1 MGRYVARRLLQ
12 GVLTLFLVMVLLHLL
27 TTLAIQLNGNPA
39 LAFFGDRVPTPAQ
52 VQAVSERYG
61 LGDPCY
67 NSPGNPCV
75 GPFLDR
81 LAAYAGGDFGTDL
94 RGRPVTDIVAVAAPN
109 TLRLFAVVTLTWL
122 VVGMS
127 LGSLAARYR
136 GRPADHGIRAGTI
149 LVDAFPV
156 FVMLLVY
163 KFVVTVPISTWA
175 RDAFGPESLP
185 ALLFRPS
192 FSPDHPW
199 ATLVVPSVL
208 LGLAGS
214 AAFVR
219 LVRAAQL
226 ENYHAEHVRTA
237 RSKGLGERHVT
248 LFHIVRNSSIPVVTA
263 VGLVFTEALAGAV
276 VTEGLMNV
284 YGMGGV
290 LWNAVRDSDVSV
302 VVGIVTLLAA
312 VTVAVMLVVDLVYAA
327 LDPRIRFD

>member
-12 GVLTLFLVMVLLHLL
+12 GVLTLFLVMALLHLL

-39 LAFFGDRVPTPAQ
+39 LAFFGDRVPTAAQ

-67 NSPGNPCV
+67 NQVGNPCV

-81 LAAYAGGDFGTDL
+81 LGAYATGDFGTDL
-94 RGRPVTDIVAVAAPN
+94 RGREVTEIVATAAPN
-109 TLRLFAVVTLTWL
+109 TLRLFAVVSLTWL
-122 VVGMS
+122 VIGMT
-127 LGSLAARYR
+127 LGSLAARFR
-136 GRPADHGIRAGTI
+136 GRPADHGIRAGSI
-149 LVDAFPV
+149 LIDAFPV

-163 KFVVTVPISTWA
+163 KFVVTVPMSRWA
-175 RDAFGPESLP
+175 QETFGRDSLP

-192 FSPDHPW
+192 FSADHPW
-199 ATLVVPSVL
+199 ATIVVPAVL

-214 AAFVR
+214 AAFIR

-226 ENYHAEHVRTA
+226 ENYNADHVRTA

-263 VGLVFTEALAGAV
+263 IGFVFTEALAGAV

-290 LWNAVRDSDVSV
+290 LWGAVRDSDVSV
-302 VVGIVTLLAA
+302 VVGIVTLLAV
-312 VTVAVMLVVDLVYAA
+312 VTVAVMIVVDLLYAA

>member
-12 GVLTLFLVMVLLHLL
+12 GVLTLFLVMALLHLL

-39 LAFFGDRVPTPAQ
+39 LAFFGDRVPTAAQ

-67 NSPGNPCV
+67 NQVGNPCV
-75 GPFLDR
+75 GPFVDR
-81 LAAYAGGDFGTDL
+81 LGAYATGDFGTDL
-94 RGRPVTDIVAVAAPN
+94 RGREVTDIVAAAAPN
-109 TLRLFAVVTLTWL
+109 TLRLFAVVSLTWL
-122 VVGMS
+122 VVGMT
-127 LGSLAARYR
+127 LGSLAARFR
-136 GRPADHGIRAGTI
+136 GRAADHGIRASSI
-149 LVDAFPV
+149 LIDAFPV

-163 KFVVTVPISTWA
+163 KFVFTVPMSRWA
-175 RDAFGPESLP
+175 QQTFGSESLP

-192 FSPDHPW
+192 FSAQHPW
-199 ATLVVPSVL
+199 ATIVVPGVL

-214 AAFVR
+214 AAFIR

-226 ENYHAEHVRTA
+226 ENYNADHVRTA

-263 VGLVFTEALAGAV
+263 IGFVFTEALAGAV

-302 VVGIVTLLAA
+302 VVGIVTLLAV
-312 VTVAVMLVVDLVYAA
+312 VTVAVMIVVDLLYAA